1 MEVTLNNTPEILDE
15 LRQELSRFPF
25 DQPVRIEYLRQ
36 LQNANDGCLD
46 AEMQEAALFVPDR
59 SVLFYLGNN
68 CCEQDIEGQKVEPRK
83 KVESKPK
90 GDRTAVLI
98 SNFLIEM
105 PDDQPKRK
113 LTLADAATDYAA
125 YLEQQDEEEVYSEPA
140 AEMEANETSEK
151 PNAASSKLVE
161 ESALKAAGKNKG
173 EDNVQNVDSGGH
185 FTEALAKICIKQG
198 KFEEAIEII
207 RRLNAD
213 NSTKSCYFADQIR
226 FLEKV
231 VINNKTKK

>member
-1 MEVTLNNTPEILDE
+1 MDVVQNTPETLDGLRRE
-15 LRQELSRFPF
+15 LARFPF
-25 DQPVRIEYLRQ
+25 DQPARIEYLRQ
-36 LQNANDGCLD
+36 LKGSRDGGLD

-59 SVLFYLGNN
+59 SVLFYLD
-68 CCEQDIEGQKVEPRK
+68 DIANAQPAEEKKSEPRHK
-83 KVESKPK
+83 AESKPG

-98 SNFLIEM
+98 SNFLVEM
-105 PDDQPKRK
+105 PDDQPRRK

-125 YLEQQDEEEVYSEPA
+125 FLEQQDEEGAYSEPEA
-140 AEMEANETSEK
+140 REATASAEEETAPK
-151 PNAASSKLVE
+151 PKTREENDTENA
-161 ESALKAAGKNKG
+161 
-173 EDNVQNVDSGGH
+173 VDGGH

-198 KFEEAIEII
+198 KIEEAIEII

-231 VINNKTKK
+231 VINNKAKK

>member
-1 MEVTLNNTPEILDE
+1 MEATLNNPPEILDE

-36 LQNANDGCLD
+36 LQSANDSELG

-59 SVLFYLGNN
+59 SVLFYLGKNTG
-68 CCEQDIEGQKVEPRK
+68 EQDIKEKNIEPRK
-83 KVESKPK
+83 KDEGKPK

-98 SNFLIEM
+98 NNFLIEM

-125 YLEQQDEEEVYSEPA
+125 YLEQQDEEGAYSEVDAEAEEKEISKEQPKA
-140 AEMEANETSEK
+140 APKSVEDS
-151 PNAASSKLVE
+151 AS
-161 ESALKAAGKNKG
+161 KAAGNESEDSAKNA
-173 EDNVQNVDSGGH
+173 DGGGQ

-231 VINNKTKK
+231 VINNKAKK